1 MPGTK
6 HLRTGSDFTRLIAAV
21 VLLLAPSVA
30 QNTPAEPQPALS
42 QAAPSENDAPIT
54 TLRATSRLV
63 VLDVVVTGKSSKPAP
78 NLTKD
83 DFTIL
88 EDGKPQTI
96 ASFERPQEHK
106 YKLSTA
112 STAGNQRNESASVS
126 PALTILV
133 IDTLNT
139 QILDQA
145 YAREMVTKYLSTH
158 GPQLPQPTA
167 LMLVSDTRL
176 ELLHDYTQDAAA
188 LHAALKNRHAELP
201 FRLGANDLALGET
214 DRLLDTLTCL
224 EQIAAA
230 NMNFAGRKNVIWIG
244 QGFPALNT
252 SNAIMRSGSAPDT
265 DFQRRL
271 IHLVS
276 RTANEM
282 WDARLAIY
290 TIDPRGLQIHSPGV
304 LDDPSGQR
312 VFESVATESGGKMFF
327 NRNDVDVAVNESVND
342 GASYYTLSYYPA
354 NRDWNGKLRNLKV
367 TLAAPGLEARTRT
380 GYYAVPDSAPTDT
393 TIDAEM
399 TEAVKNPLTYRGLGL
414 SVSYKVLSGN
424 PRTARFAVAV
434 NRHDLGWE
442 TTSNGDRRCQI
453 VLDAMSVS
461 GKELIAKNEVK
472 ALEGIV
478 EAKKF
483 DKQMDKPMIFTFTAD
498 LPANAARLRIVV
510 RDSKTGNIG
519 STNLP
524 VTQ

>member
-1 MPGTK
+1 V
-6 HLRTGSDFTRLIAAV
+6 S
-21 VLLLAPSVA
+21 
-30 QNTPAEPQPALS
+30 S
-42 QAAPSENDAPIT
+42 QDDAPIT
-54 TLRATSRLV
+54 TLRATTRLV
-63 VLDVVVTGKSSKPAP
+63 VLDVVVTGKSGKPAP

-88 EDGKPQTI
+88 EDGKPQAI
-96 ASFERPQEHK
+96 ASFERPQEHR
-106 YKLSTA
+106 YTLSA
-112 STAGNQRNESASVS
+112 SGPTPGNPRGESVS

-145 YAREMVTKYLSTH
+145 YAREMVTKFLQTH
-158 GPQLPQPTA
+158 GPKLPQPTA
-167 LMLVSDTRL
+167 LMLISDTRL

-214 DRLLDTLTCL
+214 ERLLDTLTCL

-244 QGFPALNT
+244 QGFPALHT
-252 SNAIMRSGSAPDT
+252 SNAITQTGSAPDT
-265 DFQRRL
+265 EFQRRL
-271 IHLVS
+271 ISLVS

-290 TIDPRGLQIHSPGV
+290 TIDPRGLQNHSPGV

-367 TLAAPGLEARTRT
+367 TLAAPGLVARTRT
-380 GYYAVPDSAPTDT
+380 GYYATPDAAPTDPK
-393 TIDAEM
+393 IDAEI

-414 SVSYKVLSGN
+414 SVSYKVLPGN

-434 NRHDLGWE
+434 NRHDLGWD
-442 TTSNGDRRCQI
+442 TTPNGDRRCQI
-453 VLDAMSVS
+453 MLDAMSVS

-472 ALEGIV
+472 ALQGIV

-483 DKQMDKPMIFTFTAD
+483 DKQMDKPMIFTFTGD
-498 LPANAARLRIVV
+498 LPPNAVRLRIVV

-519 STNLP
+519 SANLA
-524 VTQ
+524 VTQP